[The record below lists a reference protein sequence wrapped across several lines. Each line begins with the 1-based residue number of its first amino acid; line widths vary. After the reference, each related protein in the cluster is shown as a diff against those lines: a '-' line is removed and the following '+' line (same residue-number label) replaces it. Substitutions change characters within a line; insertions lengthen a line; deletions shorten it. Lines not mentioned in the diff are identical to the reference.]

1 MIEKWSRDMKR
12 KKHTQAQII
21 DKLRIAERLSA
32 EGMNGADIARHL
44 EVSEQSYYRWK
55 KLYEGTDKPHLHRLR
70 ELEREN
76 EKLKRLVVNKELDQ
90 FETSA

>member
-1 MIEKWSRDMKR
+1 MKR

-32 EGMNGADIARHL
+32 EGTSVTDIARQL
-44 EVSEQSYYRWK
+44 EVSEQTYYRWK

-76 EKLKRLVVNKELDQ
+76 AKLKRLVVDKELDILMLKDVLGKK
-90 FETSA
+90 F